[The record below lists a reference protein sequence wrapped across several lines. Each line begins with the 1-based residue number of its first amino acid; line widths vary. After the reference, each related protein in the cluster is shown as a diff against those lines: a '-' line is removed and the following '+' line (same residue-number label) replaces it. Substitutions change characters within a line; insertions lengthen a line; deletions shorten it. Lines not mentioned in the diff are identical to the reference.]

1 MRKNQRRIG
10 MAKSVF
16 DLLIWFPAGFIAY
29 IACLP
34 IGFSPLF
41 AAAATWFYLSR
52 SREGW
57 RDTIFAYGATAYVF
71 IVMAVA
77 VLRLP
82 EILNLIRNS
91 N

>member
-1 MRKNQRRIG
+1 

-16 DLLIWFPAGFIAY
+16 DLLIWFPAGFIAS

-57 RDTIFAYGATAYVF
+57 RDTIFAYGATTYVF
-71 IVMAVA
+71 IVMAFA

-82 EILNLIRNS
+82 EILSLIRNS